1 MSTSK
6 QHFKV
11 HLNPAEFANV
21 VIGAALGDGLPAD
34 RSIDFCAQR
43 GKPMI
48 VIAAAPKS
56 GSTFLSNVVS
66 RITELPY
73 CRLSAAYST
82 NEHDLY
88 LPALYMM
95 NPIGCVSQLHM
106 KGTFHNASLLKMFG
120 IKPVILVRNIEDT
133 IVSLANDLRS
143 KEQLDGFG
151 SGQNGYSFL
160 WQDHAIANL
169 NETSLIDCIIDL
181 AIPWYVNFHVS
192 WYRLCTQK
200 AVDALWVGYED
211 MMRDKRT
218 VVSNILEFTGFGKG
232 TSIDDAI
239 LNQRYAKFND
249 SRSGRGSII
258 LSEEQQSRLQRL
270 FSYYPDID
278 FSRYGLGQAKIS

>member
-1 MSTSK
+1 MSNSR

-11 HLNPAEFANV
+11 QLNPAEFANV
-21 VIGAALGDGLPAD
+21 VISAALGDGLPAG
-34 RSIDFCAQR
+34 RLIDFSAQR

-56 GSTFLSNVVS
+56 GSTFLSNVIS
-66 RITELPY
+66 RITDLPLG
-73 CRLSAAYST
+73 RLSAAYST

-133 IVSLANDLRS
+133 VVSLANDLRT
-143 KEQLDGFG
+143 KEQQDGFG
-151 SGQNGYSFL
+151 DGRNGYSFL

-169 NETSLIDCIIDL
+169 DETSLIDCIIDL

-192 WYRLCTQK
+192 WHRLCEQN
-200 AVDALWVGYED
+200 AVDAMWVTYED
-211 MMRDKRT
+211 MMQNKKAAVRE
-218 VVSNILEFTGFGKG
+218 ILEFTGFGQDIP
-232 TSIDDAI
+232 IDNAI
-239 LNQRYAKFND
+239 LDQRYIKFND
-249 SRSGRGSII
+249 GRRGRGNAI
-258 LSEEQQSRLQRL
+258 LSEEQKSRIRRV
-270 FSYYPDID
+270 FAYYKDIN
-278 FSRYGLGQAKIS
+278 FSRYGLE